1 MYPVHHNKFIVADSI
16 CLSAFHM
23 IYHNR
28 MNSKK
33 KKKVQFLGVEPFVF
47 FNPIG

>member
-1 MYPVHHNKFIVADSI
+1 MYPVHHNKLIVADSI

-28 MNSKK
+28 MNSKERERGREREIP
-33 KKKVQFLGVEPFVF
+33 QQDEF
-47 FNPIG
+47 